1 MTVVASE
8 PNNEGIQTILSFGSF
23 QLCPDQRWI
32 EKDGRRIEIGSRMFE
47 MLTALA
53 ERAGETVTK
62 RELLARVWPDLIVDE
77 VSLRVQIAGLR
88 KALDDGK
95 DGNRFIANIPGQGY
109 CFVAPVSKQAI
120 AAPSRDDPGRADRS
134 NLPMRLSRVIG
145 RDSETAAIRQQLLTH
160 RLVTIVGPGGIGKT
174 TVAISV
180 AASLAGE
187 FGPAIKFINFSALS
201 DPALVITTVASAFGV
216 TTGADDPAQYIVA
229 HLRAKRVLLVFDC
242 CEHLIEAAAE
252 LAERLVTEAPDVFLL
267 ATSRESLRVGG
278 EHVYRLFPL
287 DIPPAAAEATAAA
300 ALDYPVVQL
309 LVERAAASA
318 SHFVF
323 DDSVAVTAI
332 EICRRLDGIPLAIE
346 LAAARIGVF
355 GVTATADGLAD
366 LFSLLTGGRR
376 TALPRHQ
383 TLRATLDWSHQL
395 LSLKEQVVMR
405 RLSVFRGS
413 FVLQTAVAVAAFGA
427 ISPLDAQQA
436 IGDLVAKSLLTSRS
450 GAHAVHFR
458 FLDTTRAYAAE
469 ELAKSD
475 ELAEVRRRHAE
486 LCARAFEDAE
496 DDWETLSQP
505 RWFEKYAL
513 MIDDARAA
521 QEWAFQPNGD
531 PGTGIAIMALSSP
544 LWFAL
549 VLMEEY
555 CARAELALRHI
566 EQSGLEGSE
575 FEMKLRLAVGVAT
588 FNARGT
594 RPAMASAAAR
604 ALQIAETLGATTYQL
619 RALWQI
625 ARERST
631 KGDYQAALSYCER
644 FDAIARQGAD
654 TRMWVVGDRMMSLG
668 LFFVGHLRDARV
680 VAERSVDDPAAFV
693 RSAHMSFNEYDHRVA
708 SRSHLAR
715 ILAVSGQ
722 AAAASRY
729 AAEGV
734 EHALRLGY
742 APPACY
748 ILTFAAIPAALW
760 SGDMP
765 AAGRYL
771 ELLGQQASGLPNG
784 YWHQWLRV
792 FERIMALRET
802 SDPAA
807 RARQIEAIS
816 NEASGPF
823 LSDAIATFCDELV
836 NDLALT
842 RALSGESGWSAPE
855 VIRADGERL
864 LRAGLTNEAEARFR
878 RSLALAQHQGSLTW
892 ELRSALSLARLCD
905 KDGRGGEA
913 LALMRATT
921 ERFPLETMTADLV
934 AAHALLDRLKP
945 RARAHH
951 G

>member
-1 MTVVASE
+1 MTVFESGPASE
-8 PNNEGIQTILSFGSF
+8 GTRTILSFGSF

-32 EKDGRRIEIGSRMFE
+32 EKAGRRIEIGSRMFE
-47 MLTALA
+47 MLTVLA

-88 KALDDGK
+88 KALGDGK
-95 DGNRFIANIPGQGY
+95 DGNRFIANISGQGY
-109 CFVAPVSKQAI
+109 CFVAPVAKQTVVS
-120 AAPSRDDPGRADRS
+120 PSREDTGRADRS

-145 RDSETAAIRQQLLTH
+145 RDNETTVISQQLLSH

-174 TVAISV
+174 TVAV
-180 AASLAGE
+180 AVASSLMNE
-187 FGPAIKFINFSALS
+187 FGQAIKFINFSALN

-216 TTGADDPAQYIVA
+216 TTGSDDPAQYIVS
-229 HLRAKRVLLVFDC
+229 HLLTKRVLLVFDC
-242 CEHLIEAAAE
+242 CEHLIEATAA

-267 ATSRESLRVGG
+267 ATSRESLRVTG

-287 DIPPAAAEATAAA
+287 DIPPPAGEVTAAA
-300 ALDYPVVQL
+300 ALDHPVVQL
-309 LVERAAASA
+309 LVERAAAGA

-323 DDSVAVTAI
+323 DDSVAATAI

-366 LFSLLTGGRR
+366 LFALLTNGRR

-395 LSLKEQVVMR
+395 LSPKEQVVMR

-413 FVLQTAVAVAAFGA
+413 FVLQTAVAVAAFGV
-427 ISPLDAQQA
+427 ISPLEAQQA
-436 IGDLVAKSLLTSRS
+436 IGDLVAKSLLTSS
-450 GAHAVHFR
+450 NGAHAMRFR

-475 ELAEVRRRHAE
+475 ELGEVRRRHAE
-486 LCARAFEDAE
+486 LCAQAFENAE

-505 RWFEKYAL
+505 QWFEKYGL

-521 QEWAFQPNGD
+521 QEWAFQPHGD
-531 PGTGIAIMALSSP
+531 PATGVAIMAQSAP
-544 LWFAL
+544 LWFASG
-549 VLMEEY
+549 LMEEY
-555 CARAELALRHI
+555 CGRAELALRHI

-588 FNARGT
+588 FNARGA

-604 ALQIAETLGATTYQL
+604 ALEIAEALGATTYQM

-631 KGDYQAALSYCER
+631 KGDYRDALFYCER
-644 FDAIARQGAD
+644 FDALARLGTD
-654 TRMWVVGDRMMSLG
+654 MRMWVVGDRMMALG
-668 LFFVGHLRDARV
+668 LFFVGRLRDARV
-680 VAERSVDDPAAFV
+680 VAERAVDDPAAFV

-722 AAAASRY
+722 AGEAARY

-734 EHALRLGY
+734 EHGLRLGY
-742 APPACY
+742 APTACY

-760 SGDMP
+760 SGDIE
-765 AAGRYL
+765 AASRYL
-771 ELLGQQASGLPNG
+771 EQLSQQAAGLPNG

-792 FERIMALRET
+792 FERIMALHEM
-802 SDPAA
+802 SEPNL
-807 RARQIEAIS
+807 RARQISAILS
-816 NEASGPF
+816 EASSPF
-823 LSDAIATFCDELV
+823 LSDAIATFSDELV

-855 VIRADGERL
+855 VIRADGMRL
-864 LRAGLTNEAEARFR
+864 LRAKRNDEAEARFR
-878 RSLALAQHQGSLTW
+878 QSLALAEQNGSLAW
-892 ELRSALSLARLCD
+892 QLRAALSLARLCSA
-905 KDGRGGEA
+905 DGRETEA
-913 LALMRATT
+913 LALVRATT
-921 ERFPLETMTADLV
+921 EQFPPDAVTADLQ
-934 AAHALLDRLKP
+934 AARDFLGRPKP
-945 RARAHH
+945 RLRVCN
-951 G
+951 